1 MPQSILQDPLLLT
14 RLKWSEIVDVLCLE
28 VLGETRRDPLSM
40 RGLLDIDAIDSG
52 VFRTYFRFE
61 KDDVPRLQRALC
73 IPDKVTTPQRVSVPG
88 DEALCITL
96 RRLAYPN
103 RLRDLEHLFARHSST
118 ISSLTNEVLRH
129 IEDNFFHLLDDV
141 NNHTWLNLD
150 TLEEFSKAVPAKGA
164 PLTNCWAFIDGTA
177 QPICRPTRNQKV
189 YFSGHKRVHALKY
202 EAIMCPNGII
212 CQLDGSYPGSKHD
225 SGNFGNSAA
234 YTKLQNLVQGHDC
247 CIYGDPAYPLR
258 PLLLKPYGGALLTP
272 EQLAFNKAMSS
283 EVTVTMAS
291 CSGTTTDLSLK
302 SVLKARTD
310 QDMNR
315 IEKRLSTF
323 EGWLFQGEECAC
335 NPQRMA
341 EAGFYHARTEN
352 EPDLARCYVCYK
364 EMIDWD
370 SNDEPLKEHSR
381 SRDCAFVLLRKRW
394 DELTLK
400 DFLGLE
406 AARAKNRAWKLAK
419 LYSDNLDDAM
429 RKVHLEMENVGRRK
443 R

>member
-1 MPQSILQDPLLLT
+1 
-14 RLKWSEIVDVLCLE
+14 
-28 VLGETRRDPLSM
+28 
-40 RGLLDIDAIDSG
+40 
-52 VFRTYFRFE
+52 
-61 KDDVPRLQRALC
+61 
-73 IPDKVTTPQRVSVPG
+73 
-88 DEALCITL
+88 
-96 RRLAYPN
+96 
-103 RLRDLEHLFARHSST
+103 
-118 ISSLTNEVLRH
+118 
-129 IEDNFFHLLDDV
+129 
-141 NNHTWLNLD
+141 
-150 TLEEFSKAVPAKGA
+150 
-164 PLTNCWAFIDGTA
+164 
-177 QPICRPTRNQKV
+177 
-189 YFSGHKRVHALKY
+189 
-202 EAIMCPNGII
+202 
-212 CQLDGSYPGSKHD
+212 
-225 SGNFGNSAA
+225 
-234 YTKLQNLVQGHDC
+234 
-247 CIYGDPAYPLR
+247 
-258 PLLLKPYGGALLTP
+258 
-272 EQLAFNKAMSS
+272 
-283 EVTVTMAS
+283 MAS